1 MANETPQV
9 LPHQPRPPSQRSSRP
24 TSSFKP
30 CTTATSPWAGG
41 SASAGNPHIKRNYA
55 QIIADA
61 RDTTSNP
68 TLIQFKLTKICI
80 GGDDNNKPQNLTFS
94 QFGEFLFDQ
103 LKINPDSCLGIDLS
117 TGRYDTREL
126 MLRNGT
132 DTSTIVTMTPHI
144 FKGHEIVATC
154 LTTTVT
160 KVTFK
165 HVPLYVPDEELLHLC
180 CHYGELVDGKVH
192 HDQVT
197 IGNANRYT
205 LPCSTRWIEVKL
217 SPGKSFHNYYW
228 LSGPSPGNV
237 GRRVTV
243 LHQNQPRQCSWCFK
257 YAPSSSKTSP
267 NPNVCKG
274 GGDGKTCKSQN
285 TPRAKMS
292 AYIEYLKTEGYISL
306 KDQHFAPQT
315 AFPSLQEERSSSNDD
330 VDKADHISEEE
341 NLEEVQEVPPK
352 DAPSEESSTDNIKKL
367 VESLSFANTTITSI
381 PQDTETPPREEESP
395 PHATPTPARISPL
408 KRLPQT
414 QRNIESD
421 LIHYVKGEKKMPDI
435 SDSLCKY
442 AQLAITEK
450 YVDFDPKNP
459 QDTNKTPLGNE
470 KFLSRQK
477 SIIDS
482 DRNRQIAYGQLHDKV
497 LSLIRNPSELARLG
511 PKKPGK
517 KNSRL
522 HSESSPDSKQS
533 QSKSRKTSLPVPS
546 DN

>member
-1 MANETPQV
+1 MANGSNQAK
-9 LPHQPRPPSQRSSRP
+9 PHPIRPPSRQSSRLP
-24 TSSFKP
+24 SSFKP

-41 SASAGNPHIKRNYA
+41 SASAGNPHIKRDYA
-55 QIIADA
+55 QIVAEAQCSD
-61 RDTTSNP
+61 SNP

-80 GGDDNNKPQNLTFS
+80 GGDDNSKPQNLTFS

-103 LKINPDSCLGIDLS
+103 LKIDPNSCLGIDLS

-126 MLRNGT
+126 LLKNGT
-132 DTSTIVTMTPHI
+132 DISPIVSMTPHI
-144 FKGHEIVATC
+144 FRGHEIKAIS
-154 LTTTVT
+154 LSNQVT
-160 KVTFK
+160 KVTFR

-180 CHYGELVDGKVH
+180 CHYGELVDGVVH
-192 HDQVT
+192 RDPVT
-197 IGNANRYT
+197 IGNANKCT
-205 LPCSTRWIEVKL
+205 LPSSTRWIEVIL
-217 SPGKSFHNYYW
+217 SPGKAFHNYYW

-352 DAPSEESSTDNIKKL
+352 DAPSEESSTDNMKKL
-367 VESLSFANTTITSI
+367 VETLSFANTTITSI
-381 PQDTETPPREEESP
+381 PQNTENPPREEESP

-421 LIHYVKGEKKMPDI
+421 LTHYVKGEKKMPDI
-435 SDSLCKY
+435 SDSLYKY

-517 KNSRL
+517 KNSRP

-533 QSKSRKTSLPVPS
+533 QPKSRKTSLPVPS